1 MTTNQP
7 QNEPS
12 MEEILASIR
21 RIISDEPQEASAQAE
36 EGASAADDIFELTP
50 AMRAEVSV
58 GSGNQAD
65 SDQPED
71 DQSVDF
77 ENNFDPPT
85 ESEQDPFAEKPVKYV
100 HQTSPET
107 PDDVFD
113 PVPVSATG
121 DSFEVKPAVVSVE
134 DFTPRIDAVDEQADD
149 RIVSPHTERA
159 AAHALAGLSALSNRT
174 TFEGHTVEAL
184 VRELLRPMLRQWM
197 DQNLPSLVERLVEAE
212 IERLSRRGR

>member
-21 RIISDEPQEASAQAE
+21 RIISDEPQEGSAQAE
-36 EGASAADDIFELTP
+36 EAASVADDVFELTP
-50 AMRAEVSV
+50 AMRAQAPV
-58 GSGNQAD
+58 GSG
-65 SDQPED
+65 DQSNAGQTEE

-77 ENNFDPPT
+77 ESNFDSPAEP
-85 ESEQDPFAEKPVKYV
+85 EPDPFAEKPVKYV
-100 HQTSPET
+100 HQTSSET

-113 PVPVSATG
+113 SASAAGRT
-121 DSFEVKPAVVSVE
+121 FEEAPAVSSVE
-134 DFTPRIDAVDEQADD
+134 DFVSRTEEGDEQADD

-174 TFEGHTVEAL
+174 AFEGHTVEAL